1 MTRQEELDL
10 LETELLTDLFGGI
23 SADKMIFKTGIFKVD
38 ISAHIQKLID
48 RLEEI
53 LIPIM
58 DDKGLIDSK
67 NLKSVLNLDPA
78 ILSAIP
84 NKKFR
89 PIEVY
94 RKLSPFLKGI
104 LK

>member
-10 LETELLTDLFGGI
+10 LEEELLYDLFGGI
-23 SADKMIFKTGIFKVD
+23 SADKMIFRTGIFKVD
-38 ISAHIQKLID
+38 ISAHVQKMID

-53 LIPIM
+53 LTPIM

-67 NLKSVLNLDPA
+67 DLKGILNVDPA
-78 ILSAIP
+78 ILSSIP
-84 NKKFR
+84 DKKFR
-89 PIEVY
+89 PIEIY
-94 RKLSPFLKGI
+94 RKLSPLLKGI